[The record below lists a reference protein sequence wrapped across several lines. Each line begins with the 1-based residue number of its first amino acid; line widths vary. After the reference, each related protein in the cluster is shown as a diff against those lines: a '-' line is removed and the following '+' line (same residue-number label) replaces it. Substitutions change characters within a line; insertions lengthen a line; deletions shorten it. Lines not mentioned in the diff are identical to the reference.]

1 MFNARSLTDIR
12 NEILNA
18 MQNAL
23 AKNEGTYNFDIAG
36 STALGISSLEEY
48 IEWLQLQLFPW
59 TVTDDYYLDLH
70 MQVWNLTRRTPTY
83 ATGAVTF
90 TGEPNTN
97 IQDGTIVISRLG
109 VEYKTLTSVII
120 GPTGTA
126 DTDIESLTAGPAGNC
141 AIGDITTLQISIV
154 GVDSVTNADRISGGF
169 EIESIESCKERM
181 REKASLP
188 AHSGNKNDYYLW
200 SKEVS
205 GVGEVEV
212 VGAGEHGVTPG
223 NVNIYITDYQYAP
236 ATPEL
241 ITDVQDYLNTK
252 KPVNDNT
259 TVFSKSAL
267 NLSVAINTVT
277 VMSGK
282 YTKAEYI
289 AEVEQI
295 IRSAISTGQYVIGGL
310 VSIPRTIS
318 LVMSIEGTI
327 DLNNLTINGGT
338 SNIPV
343 AYNQIP
349 VLVSV
354 VITNYVES

>member
-1 MFNARSLTDIR
+1 MFNARLLTDVR

-36 STALGISSLEEY
+36 STALGINSLEEY

-70 MQVWNLTRRTPTY
+70 MQVWNLTRRSPTY

-90 TGEPNTN
+90 TGEPNTS
-97 IQDGTIVISRLG
+97 IPDGTIVISRLG
-109 VEYKTLTSVII
+109 IQYRTLADVII
-120 GPTGTA
+120 GPAGIANTG
-126 DTDIESLTAGPAGNC
+126 IESLTAGPTGNC
-141 AIGDITTLQISIV
+141 AIGDITTIQISIV
-154 GVDSVTNADRISGGF
+154 GVDSVTNSERITGGF

-200 SKEVS
+200 TKEVS

-212 VGAGEHGVTPG
+212 VGAGEHGILPG
-223 NVNIYITDYQYAP
+223 NVEVYITDYQYAP
-236 ATPEL
+236 ASPEL
-241 ITDVQDYLNTK
+241 ITDVQNYLNTK

-259 TVFSKSAL
+259 LVFSKTAL
-267 NLSVAINTVT
+267 NLNVAIDTVT
-277 VMSGK
+277 VLAGK
-282 YTKAEYI
+282 YTQAEYV

-295 IRSAISTGQYVIGGL
+295 INSAIATGQYTVGGL
-310 VSIPRTIS
+310 VSVPRTIS
-318 LVMSIEGTI
+318 LVMSIDGTI

-343 AYNQIP
+343 NYNKIP
-349 VLVSV
+349 VLASV

>member
-1 MFNARSLTDIR
+1 MFNARLLTDVR
-12 NEILNA
+12 NEILNE

-36 STALGISSLEEY
+36 STALGINSLEEY

-83 ATGAVTF
+83 ATGVVTF

-97 IQDGTIVISRLG
+97 IQDETIVISRLG
-109 VEYKTLTSVII
+109 VQYKTLTSVII

-126 DTDIESLTAGPAGNC
+126 DTDIESLTAGPDGNC
-141 AIGDITTLQISIV
+141 AIGDITTLQISIT
-154 GVDSVTNADRISGGF
+154 GVDSVTNEDRITGGF
-169 EIESIESCKERM
+169 EIESIDSCKDRM

-212 VGAGEHGVTPG
+212 VGAGEYGVTPG
-223 NVNIYITDYQYAP
+223 NVNVYITDYQYAP

-241 ITDVQDYLNTK
+241 IEDVQDYLNTK

-277 VMSGK
+277 VMTGK

-289 AEVEQI
+289 AEIEQI

-310 VSIPRTIS
+310 LSIPRTIS
-318 LVMSIEGTI
+318 IVMSIEGTI

-343 AYNQIP
+343 AYNKIP
-349 VLVSV
+349 VLASV